1 MEVVERK
8 PYLLSFSWL
17 NGSDATIIFLRG
29 LLVVTDAS
37 MYLSCCKK
45 LQYSASVQK
54 HMIRNEIRNCD
65 TRGGLIFRREIHYL

>member
-1 MEVVERK
+1 MEVVQRK

-37 MYLSCCKK
+37 MYLSCYKK
-45 LQYSASVQK
+45 LQYSASVLN
-54 HMIRNEIRNCD
+54 HMISNEIRNCD
-65 TRGGLIFRREIHYL
+65 TRGGFIFRWEIHFL